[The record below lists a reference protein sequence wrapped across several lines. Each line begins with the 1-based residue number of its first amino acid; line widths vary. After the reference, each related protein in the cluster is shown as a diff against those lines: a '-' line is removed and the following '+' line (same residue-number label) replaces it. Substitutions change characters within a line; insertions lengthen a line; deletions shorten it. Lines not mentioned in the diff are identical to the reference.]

1 MNKYITAILVA
12 LSANPTHAQLVQP
25 APKLVVSIAID
36 QLRSDYIEEFSSL
49 YTTDGWKKLMRQGMV
64 YDTASYPF
72 EPVDRA
78 SAIACIMTG
87 TTPYY
92 NSIVGTQWMNRN
104 TLRPVSC
111 VDDDKFTSSP
121 AQISTSTLADEL
133 KISTKGKA
141 MIYAVAADCDAAILS
156 AGHAA
161 DGAFWIQDKT
171 GKLCTS
177 TYYSN
182 HASSWIK
189 KQSNETLQSAH
200 TESDKNA
207 LIVKAAIRCIQDHSM
222 GKDDI
227 TDMMSVTLTAQ
238 EAKPTNW
245 QTQTE
250 SAYLQLDNL
259 LSELITSIETSVGK
273 QNVLFV
279 LTSTGFKDEEN
290 VEYGKYRIPTGTFY
304 INRTANLLNIYLGA
318 IYGQGRYVETCFH
331 NQIYLNRKLIEQKR
345 ISFSDILSRSQ
356 EFLIQN
362 AGVRDVFTTDRL
374 QTGSNDIIKLRN
386 GYNPT
391 TSGDIMIEVAA
402 GWRLLNEDSQES
414 YTSRAFYVPFPIILY
429 GAGIKAKHI
438 TAPVTID
445 RIAPTLAKAIRIRAP
460 NACKAEPLP

>member
-1 MNKYITAILVA
+1 MNRYLAILIAA
-12 LSANPTHAQLVQP
+12 LTSAEMQAFQL
-25 APKLVVSIAID
+25 APRIVVNITVD
-36 QLRSDYIEEFSSL
+36 ELRSDYIESFSPMFSSEGL
-49 YTTDGWKKLMRQGMV
+49 RKLIEQGKV
-64 YDTASYPF
+64 YEIASYPSN
-72 EPVDRA
+72 PIDRA
-78 SAIACIMTG
+78 SAIATLATG
-87 TTPYY
+87 ATPFYHG
-92 NSIVGTQWMNRN
+92 IVAEQWLDRQ
-104 TLRPVSC
+104 TLRPVYC
-111 VDDDKFTSSP
+111 VDDEKRQTT
-121 AQISTSTLADEL
+121 ANRLLTSTLGDEL
-133 KISTKGKA
+133 KISSQGKA
-141 MIYAVAADCDAAILS
+141 VVYGIAATRDAAILS

-200 TESDKNA
+200 TESDRNA

-429 GAGIKAKHI
+429 GAGIKAKRI
-438 TAPVTID
+438 TTPVTID